1 MNILSAYREQA
12 KYQES
17 IQYSLDQLTAN
28 SEEFWHTF
36 LAKDD
41 VKAFINLINDL
52 IHGATKLVDTF
63 GSIPT
68 MAGILGGAY
77 AIKNIGE
84 SKMFDSKIM
93 F

>member
-1 MNILSAYREQA
+1 MREQA

-17 IQYSLDQLTAN
+17 IQYSLDQLTAH

-41 VKAFINLINDL
+41 VKDMINIINGLIGSL
-52 IHGATKLVDTF
+52 TKLVDTI

-68 MAGILGGAY
+68 LGVALGGIA
-77 AIKNIGE
+77 AFKNIGRP
-84 SKMFDSKIM
+84 KMFGLKTM